1 MLKDKKVFT
10 NGCFDI
16 LHRGHIELLE
26 FCKSLGTV
34 LVGLNSDNSV
44 RRLKG
49 SSRPINNERDR
60 KYLLESCKF
69 VDEVVIFEE
78 DTPYSL
84 IKRIAPDVIVK
95 GGDYTVETTVG
106 NELAEVK
113 IFPTVEGFST
123 TQIMEKVKNNA
134 EKNTK

>member
-84 IKRIAPDVIVK
+84 IKRIVPDVIVK
-95 GGDYTVETTVG
+95 GGDYKAEEVVG
-106 NELAEVK
+106 NDLATVI
-113 IFPTVEGFST
+113 IFNYVDGYST
-123 TQIMEKVKNNA
+123 TKTIKNL
-134 EKNTK
+134 TDR